1 MDIDTNAIGG
11 AGTYLP
17 DIAPTTP
24 AVAPLPSD
32 DATTAATGSSFKDAV
47 KSMLEGVND
56 KMVAADQASTDLATG
71 KSNDFDGTVKALE
84 EAGMAFQFTMSIR
97 NKIMDAYSEVQQMQF

>member
-1 MDIDTNAIGG
+1 MNIDTNAIGG

-24 AVAPLPSD
+24 AVAPLSPD
-32 DATTAATGSSFKDAV
+32 DANAASGGSFKDAV

>member
-1 MDIDTNAIGG
+1 MDIDTNAIGA

-32 DATTAATGSSFKDAV
+32 DAGAASGTSFKDAV